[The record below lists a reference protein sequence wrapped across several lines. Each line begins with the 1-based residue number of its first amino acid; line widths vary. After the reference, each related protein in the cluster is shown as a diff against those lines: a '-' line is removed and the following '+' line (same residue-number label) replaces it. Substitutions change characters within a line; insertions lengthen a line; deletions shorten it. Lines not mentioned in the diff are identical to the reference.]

1 MVFEIRGSSLLLGH
15 VFAPNLCIT
24 PGYCIIVGSVILP
37 NIKIVFYCHANKT
50 HSHVDVFYTL
60 PRFESEDIWNLEIA

>member
-37 NIKIVFYCHANKT
+37 NIKIVFYSHGNKT
-50 HSHVDVFYTL
+50 HSHMDVFTHCL
-60 PRFESEDIWNLEIA
+60 VLKARIFATWK